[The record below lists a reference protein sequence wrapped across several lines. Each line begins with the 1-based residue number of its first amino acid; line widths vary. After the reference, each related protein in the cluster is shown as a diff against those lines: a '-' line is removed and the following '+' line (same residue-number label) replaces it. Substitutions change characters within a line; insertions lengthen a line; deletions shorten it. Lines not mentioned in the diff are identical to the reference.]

1 MLLTGGEINDTYKI
15 QHMKSI
21 NMKRFGHLC
30 NVQLLDQN
38 ADERIALKH
47 IYVTYRHGL

>member
-1 MLLTGGEINDTYKI
+1 MLLTGGETNDMYKI

-21 NMKRFGHLC
+21 NIKFFGHLR

-38 ADERIALKH
+38 ADEKITLKH
-47 IYVTYRHGL
+47 IYITYRHGL